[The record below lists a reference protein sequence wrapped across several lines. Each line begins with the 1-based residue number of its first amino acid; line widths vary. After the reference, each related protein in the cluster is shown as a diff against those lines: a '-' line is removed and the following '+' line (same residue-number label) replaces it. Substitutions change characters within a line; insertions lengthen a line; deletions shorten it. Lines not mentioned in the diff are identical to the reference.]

1 MLLVVDIFSLITQFF
16 LWAVLGSLL
25 WYLLLRLI
33 PPFWLTILGG
43 MLVFLLITLLFRN
56 AGGGTIGVIGDLLLP
71 WLFTPLGIVLILWLT
86 TLIGIR
92 KGGILAVSMLTA
104 RIALPLLLLASLPFV
119 ATLLTR
125 ELELE
130 ALHEVHPLPDVAGPL
145 VLLADN
151 ATRHANFSSGLELP
165 NQVQVMDNRIPYTAE
180 FYQSRMK
187 KDFPLIVC
195 VATNNDGNWEPEVQA
210 AEDTAIALRAHR
222 SGIAEAEI
230 LRIRKD
236 AITRTQLVP
245 PDGSSH
251 EVERQPYCAGA
262 NLRQIGERVKELVQG
277 NQPPNR
283 LVLVGSALEMSRAVL
298 TFERLGLEPI
308 ARPTNFYT
316 FAVPDPPPTES
327 EATCAAANPVRLRGK
342 RGDGSF
348 AQSTEGDGVPTAPIG
363 NDPATRE
370 RPPCVPIPETPP
382 RPPWPRPTI
391 DALIPSA
398 TALAQTTR
406 ALSEYLTSIFYF
418 LRGWISPF
426 RP

>member
-1 MLLVVDIFSLITQFF
+1 MLLVVDVFSLITQLF

-25 WYLLLRLI
+25 WYLLWRLI
-33 PPFWLTILGG
+33 PPFWLTVLGG
-43 MLVFLLITLLFRN
+43 MLVFLLLTLMFRN
-56 AGGGTIGVIGDLLLP
+56 AGGGTIGLLGDLLLP
-71 WLFTPLGIVLILWLT
+71 WVFTPLGIVLILWGFAL
-86 TLIGIR
+86 LGFQ
-92 KGGILAVSMLTA
+92 KGGLPMIMA

-125 ELELE
+125 ELEME
-130 ALHEVHPLPDVAGPL
+130 ALHEVRPLPDVAGPL

-151 ATRHANFSSGLELP
+151 ATRRANFASFAEQP
-165 NQVQVMDNRIPYTAE
+165 DQVQVLDNRVPYTAE
-180 FYQSRMK
+180 FYQSQMK
-187 KDFPLIVC
+187 RDFPLIVC
-195 VATNNDGNWEPEVQA
+195 VATNNDGDWEPEVQV
-210 AEDTAIALRAHR
+210 AEDTAIALRTHR
-222 SGIAEAEI
+222 PSIADTEI
-230 LRIRKD
+230 LRVRKD

-251 EVERQPYCAGA
+251 EVDRRPICAGA
-262 NLRQIGERVKELVQG
+262 NLHQIGEQVKELLAG

-316 FAVPDPPPTES
+316 FATPEPPPTEPEDACTAS
-327 EATCAAANPVRLRGK
+327 GSVRLRGK

-348 AQSTEGDGVPTAPIG
+348 AQSDGGGSVPADPIVR
-363 NDPATRE
+363 DPNTRE
-370 RPPCVPIPETPP
+370 RPPCVPTPDAPP

-391 DALIPSA
+391 DGFIPNA

-426 RP
+426 RS